1 MLAKAS
7 NLNINGRFQE
17 ARYESYDTDVNKMKR
32 SNEGYIRLNLSTDVM
47 KTPQGI
53 WLSTKHYT

>member
-7 NLNINGRFQE
+7 GLNINGLFQE

-32 SNEGYIRLNLSTDVM
+32 SNEGCNLSN
-47 KTPQGI
+47 I
-53 WLSTKHYT
+53 R